1 MTRCGQPRE
10 LPASIDLSA
19 YRIVQEALTNVV
31 KHARTNSCRVL
42 IGYGQDELILEVTDN
57 GLGLPA
63 MAGAGVSQHGSSLAL
78 AVGAPGPVGAGIG
91 GGSAGEAVLPA
102 VSTTPGS
109 NTPDGSAGDGWA
121 GQRCVIGGSG
131 HGIIGMRERVS
142 LLGGEFSAGPL
153 PGYGFQVSA
162 HTRCLREAPR
172 PGMTLR
178 VVVAD
183 DQALVRVGFCGII
196 AATPGFTVVGEAGN
210 GAEAVEAARRTS
222 PDVILMDV
230 RMPVMDG
237 IEATR
242 RITASSDVRALILTT
257 FDLDEYVFAA
267 LRAGASGFLLKD
279 TLPADLLTAIRVIAA
294 GEALLAP
301 SVTRRL
307 IGEFTR
313 TRLGTGPGSGVE
325 PGSGAGPG
333 SGDPRAAAQGSG
345 SGSPCDRLQRVL
357 TERELEVLTMVARG
371 MSNAEIAEELTIS
384 PATAKTHVAHLLT
397 KLDAR
402 DRIQLVIIAYQSG
415 LCDSGG
421 RPPEPPA
428 GPRRSSP

>member
-1 MTRCGQPRE
+1 M
-10 LPASIDLSA
+10 S
-19 YRIVQEALTNVV
+19 
-31 KHARTNSCRVL
+31 
-42 IGYGQDELILEVTDN
+42 
-57 GLGLPA
+57 
-63 MAGAGVSQHGSSLAL
+63 
-78 AVGAPGPVGAGIG
+78 
-91 GGSAGEAVLPA
+91 
-102 VSTTPGS
+102 
-109 NTPDGSAGDGWA
+109 
-121 GQRCVIGGSG
+121 
-131 HGIIGMRERVS
+131 
-142 LLGGEFSAGPL
+142 
-153 PGYGFQVSA
+153 
-162 HTRCLREAPR
+162 
-172 PGMTLR
+172 LR

-307 IGEFTR
+307 IGEFAR
-313 TRLGTGPGSGVE
+313 TQPGAGPGFGVE
-325 PGSGAGPG
+325 PGFGAGPGYGAASTRG
-333 SGDPRAAAQGSG
+333 SGDPRAAPQASG
-345 SGSPCDRLQRVL
+345 TGSPCDRLQRML
-357 TERELEVLTMVARG
+357 TEREFEVLKMVARG

-384 PATAKTHVAHLLT
+384 PATAKTHVAHVLT

-415 LCDSGG
+415 LVSTS
-421 RPPEPPA
+421 A
-428 GPRRSSP
+428 G

>member
-1 MTRCGQPRE
+1 
-10 LPASIDLSA
+10 
-19 YRIVQEALTNVV
+19 
-31 KHARTNSCRVL
+31 
-42 IGYGQDELILEVTDN
+42 
-57 GLGLPA
+57 
-63 MAGAGVSQHGSSLAL
+63 
-78 AVGAPGPVGAGIG
+78 
-91 GGSAGEAVLPA
+91 
-102 VSTTPGS
+102 
-109 NTPDGSAGDGWA
+109 
-121 GQRCVIGGSG
+121 
-131 HGIIGMRERVS
+131 
-142 LLGGEFSAGPL
+142 
-153 PGYGFQVSA
+153 
-162 HTRCLREAPR
+162 
-172 PGMTLR
+172 MTLR

-210 GAEAVEAARRTS
+210 GAEAVEAARRTK

-242 RITASSDVRALILTT
+242 RITESTDVRALILTT

-279 TLPADLLTAIRVIAA
+279 TLPTDLLTAIRVVAA
-294 GEALLAP
+294 GDALLAP

-307 IGEFTR
+307 IGEFAR
-313 TRLGTGPGSGVE
+313 TLSTTGSTAGPITGPAAGATRASARASDDSQ
-325 PGSGAGPG
+325 PGLTWGK
-333 SGDPRAAAQGSG
+333 
-345 SGSPCDRLQRVL
+345 LQRVL
-357 TERELEVLTMVARG
+357 TDRELEVLKMVARG

-415 LCDSGG
+415 L
-421 RPPEPPA
+421 A
-428 GPRRSSP
+428 GC